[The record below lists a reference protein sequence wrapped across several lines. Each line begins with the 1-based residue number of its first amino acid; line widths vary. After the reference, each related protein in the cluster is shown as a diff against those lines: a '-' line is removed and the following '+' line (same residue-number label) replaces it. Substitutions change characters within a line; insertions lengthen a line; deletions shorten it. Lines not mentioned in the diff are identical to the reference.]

1 MAGEVK
7 IEGLAGFRQELR
19 KPESDTNW
27 NLELTRGMRS
37 IAQKA
42 AAWSQDEATA
52 MGGQQAHFAGALFG
66 RATASQARI
75 EVAGPRSPKGKVRAN
90 PAFWGRNSQG
100 NWIGASWQVGVSGE
114 GPYAI
119 NETIARRYVEIEAR
133 MRRLIDD
140 LAGRAFPDGGS

>member
-7 IEGLAGFRQELR
+7 IEGLAGFRKELR
-19 KPESDTNW
+19 KLESDTNW
-27 NLELTRGMRS
+27 NLELTRGMRA
-37 IAQKA
+37 IAQKT

-90 PAFWGRNSQG
+90 PAFWGTKAQG
-100 NWIGASWQVGVSGE
+100 NWIGASWDVGDPTA

-119 NETIARRYVEIEAR
+119 NAAIYQHGDEILDEIR
-133 MRRLIDD
+133 TLIDD
-140 LAGRAFPDGGS
+140 ITREAFGD